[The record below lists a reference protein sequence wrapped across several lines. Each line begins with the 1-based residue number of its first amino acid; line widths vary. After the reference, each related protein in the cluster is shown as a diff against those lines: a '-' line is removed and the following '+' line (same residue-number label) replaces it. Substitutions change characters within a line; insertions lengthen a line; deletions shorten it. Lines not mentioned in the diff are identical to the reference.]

1 LAPVRGQSISVKAK
15 EQIMTEQNPAGPVLF
30 CFDGSEGSLSAMRAA
45 GELVE
50 RPVEAVVLT
59 VWETIETQLA
69 LAGGFAAGFAFD
81 STDLDAEE
89 EASARAVAEE
99 GARRAS
105 EHGYKAAPMVRQSY
119 QGVANA
125 ILDTA
130 DELSARLIVCGQRGR
145 GTVQTALLG
154 SVSHKLASH
163 TRRPVL
169 IAPEIQAGKK

>member
-1 LAPVRGQSISVKAK
+1 
-15 EQIMTEQNPAGPVLF
+15 MTEENPAGPVLF
-30 CFDGSEGSLSAMRAA
+30 CFDGSEGSLSALRAA
-45 GELVE
+45 GQLIG

-69 LAGGFAAGFAFD
+69 LAGSFAPGFPLD

-89 EASARAVAEE
+89 EASARSVAEE
-99 GARRAS
+99 GARQAS
-105 EHGYKAAPMVRQSY
+105 EHGYKATPLVRQSY
-119 QGVANA
+119 EGTAKA

-145 GTVQTALLG
+145 GTVRTALLG
-154 SVSHKLASH
+154 SVSHTLASH

-169 IAPEIQAGKK
+169 IAPETHVHSK